1 MAWLS
6 SLDYKVHRTN
16 CSIPKITV
24 VVNAQELVVFCTS
37 MNLKAIYVSNML
49 DFILSKNKLIFREFV
64 DLLVSEL
71 IREPRTNHQYLNSRI
86 SMTFIISHLL
96 IKRLCVCVCVCV
108 SEIGNYFNCTKYN
121 LFNKYLLSTYYVSG
135 LLRLLILVLYQVKRK
150 KCKISINFKF

>member
-1 MAWLS
+1 
-6 SLDYKVHRTN
+6 
-16 CSIPKITV
+16 
-24 VVNAQELVVFCTS
+24 
-37 MNLKAIYVSNML
+37 
-49 DFILSKNKLIFREFV
+49 
-64 DLLVSEL
+64 
-71 IREPRTNHQYLNSRI
+71 
-86 SMTFIISHLL
+86 MTFIISHLL